1 MADKALGK
9 LLAKS
14 KSIRRNR
21 KGSVGGQSNS
31 NLSIGSDDTASIS
44 RGVSSLSRF
53 SRHSRSVSRA
63 RSTTQS
69 DAHLGAAWPESD
81 DGHDG
86 HDGHSIVIHVPDGKE
101 DEEATSLVSYDS
113 DDVDAD
119 L

>member
-31 NLSIGSDDTASIS
+31 NLSVGSDDTASIS

-63 RSTTQS
+63 RSTTQT

-81 DGHDG
+81 
-86 HDGHSIVIHVPDGKE
+86 DGHSIVIHVPDGKE